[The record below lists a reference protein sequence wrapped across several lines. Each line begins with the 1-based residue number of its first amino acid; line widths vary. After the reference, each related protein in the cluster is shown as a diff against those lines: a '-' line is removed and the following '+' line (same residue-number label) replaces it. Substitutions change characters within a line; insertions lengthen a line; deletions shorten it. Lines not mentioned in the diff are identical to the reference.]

1 MARTT
6 QLSKEKQQSIITLRQ
21 EGQSSRK
28 ISRTLNVS
36 SAVAKTIK
44 RYDETG
50 SHEDRPR
57 TGRPR
62 VTSAA
67 EDKFIRVT
75 SLRNRQLTAP
85 QIRAHINALQ
95 SSSSRHISTSTVQR
109 RLRESGLHGGIAAK
123 KPLLRKNNKK
133 KRLAWAKKHKEWTLN
148 QWKSTLGWWVQ
159 IWDFW
164 FHLPCLCK
172 TQKRWVDGFYMCGSH
187 REALRRRCDGVGVLC
202 WWHCFVIYSKFKAY

>member
-28 ISRTLNVS
+28 ISRTLNVSS

-123 KPLLRKNNKK
+123 KPLLRKNKK

-148 QWKSTLGWWVQ
+148 QWKSTLV
-159 IWDFW
+159 
-164 FHLPCLCK
+164 
-172 TQKRWVDGFYMCGSH
+172 
-187 REALRRRCDGVGVLC
+187 
-202 WWHCFVIYSKFKAY
+202 